1 MVTESSSP
9 LPPNVIAAR
18 EPARKALGPLLPAGD
33 PRNSDE
39 SRCLVL
45 SSRTSAGRE
54 LPPYYL
60 VYFLLVDFLEFPHL
74 SRWEKTAW
82 NVPVRLNGRLYGIE
96 HRKMGLGVFA
106 PALDPNSTR
115 SGTPTE
121 EQEGDAREIVALIR
135 RAVIAAEP
143 YFEWRAEQ
151 AASGAHLNVLNRSSS
166 LHDRFEFFRG
176 RYRELS
182 DEYQR
187 RKDEKEVIKTQHK
200 NGTSTT
206 VRFPAAHLSQEAQ
219 WNAQAAVDAFFSWTE
234 HVFIHL
240 AILQGRAR
248 TGADV
253 AALADADWKSKFKAA
268 LGLSDSESKKHYD
281 ILLEL
286 RQQIRNFMAH
296 GAFGKR
302 GEAFEFHSGAGAV
315 PLLLTG
321 KQKHKCSFTGS
332 PAFVDERAISDID
345 KFVAHFWSGSREP
358 AKEYVESGLPLIL
371 SYVHDGTYARA
382 MKSCDDMSEFLEHL
396 MYQFDSAANMDW

>member
-1 MVTESSSP
+1 MVNESSSP
-9 LPPNVIAAR
+9 LPPKVIAAR
-18 EPARKALGPLLPAGD
+18 EAARKALGPLLPAGD
-33 PRNSDE
+33 PRNFE
-39 SRCLVL
+39 QSRCLML
-45 SSRTSAGRE
+45 SSRTNAGRE

-60 VYFLLVDFLEFPHL
+60 VYFLLVDFLGFPHL
-74 SRWEKTAW
+74 GRWEKTAW

-106 PALDPNSTR
+106 PALDPNATR
-115 SGTPTE
+115 SGNPTE

-151 AASGAHLNVLNRSSS
+151 AASGVHLNVLNRSSS
-166 LHDRFEFFRG
+166 LYHRYKFFRN
-176 RYRELS
+176 RYRELN

-187 RKDEKEVIKTQHK
+187 RKDEKEVIKRQHEH
-200 NGTSTT
+200 GTSTT
-206 VRFPAAHLSQEAQ
+206 VRFPPDHLSQEAQ

-240 AILQGRAR
+240 AILQGRAQ

-268 LGLSDSESKKHYD
+268 LDLSSAESKQHYD
-281 ILLEL
+281 LLLGL

-302 GEAFEFHSGAGAV
+302 GEAFEFHSAAGAV

-321 KQKHKCSFTGS
+321 KQKRKYSFTGA
-332 PAFVDERAISDID
+332 PAFVDEKAISDLD
-345 KFVAHFWSGSREP
+345 KFVEHLWSGAREP
-358 AKEYVESGLPLIL
+358 AKEYVESGLPMIL

-382 MKSCDDMSEFLEHL
+382 MQSCDEMSGFLEHL

>member
-1 MVTESSSP
+1 MVTVSSSSSP
-9 LPPNVIAAR
+9 PKVIAAR
-18 EPARKALGPLLPAGD
+18 DAARKALGPLAPAGD
-33 PRNSDE
+33 PRSSDE
-39 SRCLVL
+39 SRCLML
-45 SSRTSAGRE
+45 SSRTNAGRE
-54 LPPYYL
+54 LPSYYL
-60 VYFLLVDFLEFPHL
+60 VYFLLVDLLEFPHL
-74 SRWEKTAW
+74 GRWEKTAW

-106 PALDPNSTR
+106 PASDPTATR

-121 EQEGDAREIVALIR
+121 QQEDDAREIVALVR

-151 AASGAHLNVLNRSSS
+151 AASGTQLNVLNRSPGLFS
-166 LHDRFEFFRG
+166 RYEFFRD
-176 RYRELS
+176 RFLELNN
-182 DEYQR
+182 EYQR
-187 RKDEKEVIKTQHK
+187 RKDEKEVNKTEHEH
-200 NGTSTT
+200 GTSTV

-240 AILQGRAR
+240 AILQGRAQ
-248 TGADV
+248 TGAEV
-253 AALADADWKSKFKAA
+253 AELADSDWKSKFKAA
-268 LGLSDSESKKHYD
+268 LDLGAADSKKHYD
-281 ILLEL
+281 VLLEL

-321 KQKHKCSFTGS
+321 KQKHKYSFTGA
-332 PAFVDERAISDID
+332 PAFVNKKAIADID
-345 KFVAHFWSGSREP
+345 SFVEHLWSGPRAP
-358 AKEYVESGLPLIL
+358 AREYVESGLPVIL
-371 SYVHDGTYARA
+371 SYVRDGTYAKA
-382 MKSCDDMSEFLEHL
+382 MTSCDEMSEFLEHL